1 MKYYFRPYD
10 GKNPYLF
17 VSYSHAD
24 SDAAIAAASRL
35 NEERFRVWYDEGIPA
50 GDDWPS
56 SVEAHLRACGRVLF
70 FRSVNSLASENCF
83 SEISTASALQIP
95 ITVIPLDGT
104 ETDARWTE
112 ALKNAS
118 ILEEK
123 DVESVL
129 TEQFRF
135 RQGESTGNSGGK
147 TERNVWIVLAILS
160 AIILLGTAAAAFG
173 LQRGWFP
180 NLIPEKPSPAPATA
194 APTSE
199 PVDTEQWSQIF
210 KSDSSVLFPDR
221 EQEEAIRLMLD
232 GKEEILYED
241 LREVKELFFCGSM
254 ALDTDADITCSSGEY
269 RVRTASPAAG
279 DVKDLSLISQ
289 MLNLKKLVLVNQKIT
304 NISKLQDLPLLRE
317 LNVAGCPMETLEG
330 LSGFPALEVLHLE
343 HTNIKNLEPLH
354 SFPAL
359 RTVTVSLDMLPL
371 EPDSFAEYEVILA
384 E

>member
-24 SDAAIAAASRL
+24 SEKAIAAASRL

-56 SVEAHLRACGRVLF
+56 SVENHLRACGRVLF
-70 FRSVNSLASENCF
+70 FRSANSMASENCF

-95 ITVIPLDGT
+95 ITVIPLDDV

-112 ALKNAS
+112 VLKNAGVS
-118 ILEEK
+118 EEK
-123 DVESVL
+123 DIENVL
-129 TEQFRF
+129 TEQFRY
-135 RQGESTGNSGGK
+135 RQGESAGNSGGK
-147 TERNVWIVLAILS
+147 AEHNIWIILAILS
-160 AIILLGTAAAAFG
+160 AMILLGTATAAFG

-180 NLIPEKPSPAPATA
+180 NLIPEEPSPVPATA

-199 PVDTEQWSQIF
+199 PVDTEQWSRIF
-210 KSDSSVLFPDR
+210 QTDSSVVFPDR
-221 EQEEAIRLMLD
+221 EQEEAIRLML
-232 GKEEILYED
+232 GSKEEILYED
-241 LREVKELFFCGSM
+241 LREVNALFFCGSM
-254 ALDTDADITCSSGEY
+254 TLDTDADITCSNGEY

-289 MLNLKKLVLVNQKIT
+289 MLNLNQLVLVNQKIT
-304 NISKLQDLPLLRE
+304 DISKLKDLPLLRE
-317 LNVAGCPMETLEG
+317 LNVAGCPIETLEG

-343 HTNIKNLEPLH
+343 HTNVRNLEPLH
-354 SFPAL
+354 SFPVL

-371 EPDSFAEYEVILA
+371 EPDSFAEYEVILT